1 MHEIVLLNCPEIGM
15 HLAFMYACIEACH
28 AFKRI
33 GYAVR
38 IARSISE
45 LSDTCIVFL
54 GNDIH
59 VPNPAIVLA
68 RQAPRAVY
76 IGWYWNEQDVRQLPH
91 FVHTYEN
98 KLKRKAELTYF
109 GSGSSNPNPI
119 IRVPFLLRANDDP
132 GLIGT
137 YPKHIARHYCYMG
150 YRYNPEMVP
159 HAPKYTGYYYGTKN
173 LTRFLNYETRK
184 RIYLSSMFALGF
196 QSKSNA
202 DEQHVSQR
210 IYEGLAYG
218 CIVLSNSEAAR
229 DQTDGIVEFVSSR
242 REIEDTIDYYLNN
255 PEAYLAKQM
264 AGYNF
269 MKTRGGTNHAT
280 AQLFIDS
287 INTAFPGIL

>member
-28 AFKRI
+28 AFKRM

-45 LSDTCIVFL
+45 LSDNCIVFL
-54 GNDIH
+54 GDDIH
-59 VPNPAIVLA
+59 VSNPVSMLA

-91 FVHTYEN
+91 FIHTYEN
-98 KLKRKAELTYF
+98 KLKRKSELTYF

-132 GLIGT
+132 ALIGT
-137 YPKHIARHYCYMG
+137 YPKTIVRHYCYMG

-159 HAPKYTGYYYGTKN
+159 SSPKYTGYYYGTKI
-173 LTRFLNYETRK
+173 LTRFLNYEARK

-242 REIEDTIDYYLNN
+242 REIEDKIDYYLKN
-255 PEAYLAKQM
+255 PNAYMAKQT

-269 MKTRGGTNHAT
+269 IKTQGGTNHAT
-280 AQLFIDS
+280 AQLFID
-287 INTAFPGIL
+287 TMHAAFPGIL